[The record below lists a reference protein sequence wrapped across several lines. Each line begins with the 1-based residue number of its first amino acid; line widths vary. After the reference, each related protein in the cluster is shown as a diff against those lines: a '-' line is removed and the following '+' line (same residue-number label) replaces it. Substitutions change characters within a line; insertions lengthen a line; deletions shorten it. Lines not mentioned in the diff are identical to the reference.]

1 MNRDLRAL
9 IGASVLSSAGSLP
22 LHLAPLIVAVV
33 VTDGRMSVAN
43 AGWVATA
50 VLLGT
55 LATAILLP
63 LLDVRLITRP
73 FATILASTLLFG
85 LLLSSFAGLLL
96 VGWFIVGICC
106 GGFQYLGTS
115 TAATHSQPAF
125 AFPIRLGTVL
135 CIAGL
140 TVAAVRSIET
150 GSYLVML
157 FVLAAV
163 LGLITASGIVLYG
176 PLKSRAPAVD
186 RDPASPLKYLALA
199 IVFVLF
205 VGQTGLL
212 AYVVQQAGARGIGL
226 GGAFWALAMMKVGA
240 GLCLLLLARSGL
252 QNRQNPRFIELGIL
266 LAGGNFIVATT
277 TSLPLFFAG
286 LLGLELGFN
295 LLSARLQ
302 AMAADI
308 APSFAGKWLVATIL
322 LGAAAGPALH
332 GLALRL
338 DANAAFIVFAM
349 VSALVPVI
357 LLGRSYFRLH
367 LN

>member
-1 MNRDLRAL
+1 
-9 IGASVLSSAGSLP
+9 
-22 LHLAPLIVAVV
+22 
-33 VTDGRMSVAN
+33 
-43 AGWVATA
+43 
-50 VLLGT
+50 
-55 LATAILLP
+55 
-63 LLDVRLITRP
+63 
-73 FATILASTLLFG
+73 
-85 LLLSSFAGLLL
+85 
-96 VGWFIVGICC
+96 
-106 GGFQYLGTS
+106 
-115 TAATHSQPAF
+115 
-125 AFPIRLGTVL
+125 
-135 CIAGL
+135 
-140 TVAAVRSIET
+140 
-150 GSYLVML
+150 ML

-163 LGLITASGIVLYG
+163 LGRSRPPASSQRS

-186 RDPASPLKYLALA
+186 GDPASPLKYLALA

-205 VGQTGLL
+205 AGQTGLL

-252 QNRQNPRFIELGIL
+252 QNRQNPRFIELGML
-266 LAGGNFIVATT
+266 LAGGNFVVATT

-308 APSFAGKWLVATIL
+308 SPAFAGKWLVATIL

-357 LLGRSYFRLH
+357 LLGRSCFRPH
-367 LN
+367 FN

>member
-33 VTDGRMSVAN
+33 VTDGRMSVAD

-63 LLDVRLITRP
+63 LLD
-73 FATILASTLLFG
+73 ATDHPTVLRAMLAGILLFG

-96 VGWFIVGICC
+96 VGWFIVGMCC

-115 TAATHSQPAF
+115 TAATHSRPAF

-150 GSYLVML
+150 DSYLVML
-157 FVLAAV
+157 FVLAVV
-163 LGLITASGIVLYG
+163 LGLITATGIVLYG
-176 PLKSRAPAVD
+176 PLKSRERAVD

-212 AYVVQQAGARGIGL
+212 AYVVQQAARGDRL
-226 GGAFWALAMMKVGA
+226 GRRV
-240 GLCLLLLARSGL
+240 
-252 QNRQNPRFIELGIL
+252 LGT
-266 LAGGNFIVATT
+266 GNDEGRRRPV
-277 TSLPLFFAG
+277 P
-286 LLGLELGFN
+286 
-295 LLSARLQ
+295 
-302 AMAADI
+302 
-308 APSFAGKWLVATIL
+308 
-322 LGAAAGPALH
+322 AAAGSQRAAEPPEPAFHRAWHTADRRQFRRGDDDESAVVLRRPARPRIRLQPALGSLAGH
-332 GLALRL
+332 G
-338 DANAAFIVFAM
+338 
-349 VSALVPVI
+349 
-357 LLGRSYFRLH
+357 GRHRAVVRR
-367 LN
+367 